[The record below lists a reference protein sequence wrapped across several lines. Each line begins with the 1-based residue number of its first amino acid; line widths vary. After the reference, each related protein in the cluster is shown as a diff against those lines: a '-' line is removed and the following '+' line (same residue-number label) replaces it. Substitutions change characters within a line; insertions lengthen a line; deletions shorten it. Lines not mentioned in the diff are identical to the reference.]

1 MKKTH
6 GNSPSD
12 IIEQG
17 FRTMKKARK
26 AKTALIKPDVEVVE
40 SVEAELYKSVRS
52 YIAKARAKVYTVAN
66 KEMVAA
72 YWNVGREIVE
82 KQGGAERAKYGDGLI
97 KGLSLKLTAE
107 FGPGFDVANLRN
119 MRQFFLVFGKRYTL
133 CSELNWSHYR
143 TLMRIENTEKR
154 QFYFEECAKSG
165 WSVRDLQRQ
174 ISTQFY
180 ERLLAN
186 HVDLKKASGYLKR
199 SRPEPKDIVRSPAI
213 LEFTGVSPFA
223 YKEADLEA
231 GLIRHLGKFLLEL
244 GRGFALVGEQC
255 PIHVGNEVYHCDLV
269 FYNFLAR
276 CFFLVDLKVGK
287 ITPEDLGQMQLYKH
301 YYERERMNPGDNP
314 PVGIVLGSDRDEAVI
329 RYTLNEHERNLFAVK
344 YHLNLPTEE
353 ELRREL
359 QRERAAF
366 EEARLLDAPQ
376 KTGMTHIGK
385 RTK

>member
-1 MKKTH
+1 MKKV
-6 GNSPSD
+6 
-12 IIEQG
+12 
-17 FRTMKKARK
+17 RK

-40 SVEAELYKSVRS
+40 SVEAELYKRVRS

-66 KEMVAA
+66 KEMVDA

-107 FGPGFDVANLRN
+107 FGPGYTSTNLKY
-119 MRQFFLVFGKRYTL
+119 MRLVFLAFPNRHTL
-133 CSELNWSHYR
+133 CDQLSWSHYR
-143 TLMRIENTEKR
+143 TLASVENAKKR
-154 QFYFEECAKSG
+154 QFYLEECAKSG
-165 WSVRDLQRQ
+165 WGVRDLQRQ

-186 HVDLKKASGYLKR
+186 HVDLKKASGYVKR

-231 GLIRHLGKFLLEL
+231 GLIHHLGKFLLEL

-314 PVGIVLGSDRDEAVI
+314 PIGIVLGSDRDEAVI

-366 EEARLLDAPQ
+366 EEARLLAAPQ
-376 KTGMTHIGK
+376 KVAKVRIRK
-385 RTK
+385 EKK

>member
-1 MKKTH
+1 MKRSVKSKTVVC
-6 GNSPSD
+6 
-12 IIEQG
+12 
-17 FRTMKKARK
+17 K
-26 AKTALIKPDVEVVE
+26 AKPTVEVVE
-40 SVEAELYKSVRS
+40 AVEAELYKRVRS

-143 TLMRIENTEKR
+143 TLMRIENDKKR

-174 ISTQFY
+174 VSTQFY
-180 ERLLAN
+180 ERLIAN
-186 HVDLKKASGYLKR
+186 HVDLKDASKHVKR
-199 SRPEPKDIVRSPAI
+199 HRPEPKDIVRSPAI
-213 LEFTGVSPFA
+213 LEFAGVAAEGYAES
-223 YKEADLEA
+223 DLER
-231 GLIRHLGKFLLEL
+231 GLIRHLGKFLMEL
-244 GRGFALVGEQC
+244 GRGFALVREQC

-269 FYNFLAR
+269 FYNYIAR

-287 ITPEDLGQMQLYKH
+287 ITPEDIGQMQLYKH
-301 YYERERMNPGDNP
+301 YYEREMMNPGDNP
-314 PVGIVLGSDRDEAVI
+314 PVGIVLGSERDEAVI

-344 YHLNLPTEE
+344 YHLTLPTEE
-353 ELRREL
+353 ELQLEL
-359 QRERAAF
+359 QRERAVL
-366 EEARLLDAPQ
+366 EETKLLSDSS
-376 KTGMTHIGK
+376 TH
-385 RTK
+385 